1 MRKRIL
7 AVLLLVVMVVTMVPG
22 LTIAAFAEEDTTV
35 VATEEKETFK
45 LFDGARAIKAIQKS
59 GIILKNEEAGLDG
72 DVKLSFDITGTKA
85 TIYLPGGVDESKLT
99 LSWDG
104 NIKLYLNK
112 EKFKSGET
120 PIPAAGKSAVYRVKK
135 GLSSAYITIETMK
148 GSEDVKAMFLNLDES
163 MGTIADMNADEAH
176 ETSCYGKVAYG
187 KVDEYISIK
196 GRGNSTW
203 RRDKKPYNI
212 TFYKKDDFDSK
223 KKVEL
228 IDGVK
233 SKKWSLLA
241 NFMDNALLRNKVGL
255 DLAND
260 LGIGLETEFVDLYM
274 NGEYLGNYLLTP
286 KNDYQAPDGGYALEN
301 DNYVEGEGGDPQ
313 FNLDGMV
320 ELGQILNVTKTLTIF
335 DGYYNRMTVKNIGD
349 DAADAGVTTDD
360 IETYVS
366 KAWSAVLDRN
376 SEDYQKYFDI
386 DSWGKMYLM
395 YEFCKTYDALAGS
408 ILMHRDGL
416 TDSDKL
422 IAGPVWDLDTCMGR
436 VMYKFFVG
444 STLPSQITAEGWYVD
459 SIGLELVDKPC
470 SILQEL
476 GRHQSFRDNLKKIY
490 AENIDAFNN
499 VVPNIKAQSEKNHA
513 SALMDFDKW
522 GLLHLSVYI
531 VPIPLTIGTGKYQLH
546 YEPTFSYDPFV
557 NNMIEYAEKRV
568 MWLTDNLLTDEP
580 IVFTE
585 EETTAPVVEEPA
597 TAEETAAPVVT
608 PAQPVVETPVTETP
622 AAPVTPS
629 VIEGTEVEEAPV
641 AEESK
646 TVTISVGDILG
657 AVGGLISSILS
668 K

>member
-59 GIILKNEEAGLDG
+59 GIVLKNEDAGLDG
-72 DVKLSFDITGTKA
+72 NVKLSFDITGTKA

-104 NIKLYLNK
+104 NIKVFVNDVKYA
-112 EKFKSGET
+112 SGEA
-120 PIPAAGKSAVYRVKK
+120 PIPAAGKSVIYRVKK
-135 GLSSAYITIETMK
+135 GLSSAYITFKTMK

-163 MGTIADMNADEAH
+163 MGTIADMNADPNH
-176 ETSCYGKVAYG
+176 ETSCYGKAKYG
-187 KVDEYISIK
+187 KYDEYISIK

-212 TFYKKDDFDSK
+212 TFFKDENFEKKQG
-223 KKVEL
+223 VEL
-228 IDGVK
+228 VKGVK
-233 SKKWSLLA
+233 TKKWSLLA

-255 DLAND
+255 DLAKE
-260 LGIGLETEFVDLYM
+260 LGIGLDTEFVDLYM
-274 NGEYLGNYLLTP
+274 NGEYLGNYLITP
-286 KNDYQAPDGGYALEN
+286 KNDYKAPDGGYILEN

-313 FNLDGMV
+313 FNLEGMV
-320 ELGQILNVTKTLTIF
+320 ELGKIFDITKTLTIF
-335 DGYYNRMTVKNIGD
+335 DGYYNRMTIKSLGDQAEAAGETNETVKD
-349 DAADAGVTTDD
+349 
-360 IETYVS
+360 YVS
-366 KAWSAVLDRN
+366 RAWSAVLDRN

-416 TDSDKL
+416 TDADKL

-436 VMYKFFVG
+436 IMYKFFVG
-444 STLPSQITAEGWYVD
+444 STLPAQVTAEGWYVD
-459 SIGLELVDKPC
+459 TVGLELIDRPC
-470 SILQEL
+470 SLLQEL

-499 VVPNIKAQSEKNHA
+499 VVPNIKAQSAKIHA

-546 YEPTFSYDPFV
+546 YEPTFTYDPFV

-568 MWLTDNLLTDEP
+568 MWLTDNLMSDEP
-580 IVFTE
+580 LVFEEPVEEVETTQ
-585 EETTAPVVEEPA
+585 EETPTLP
-597 TAEETAAPVVT
+597 
-608 PAQPVVETPVTETP
+608 ETPEVAPTTEVPETKAPETP
-622 AAPVTPS
+622 AAPVAPS

-646 TVTISVGDILG
+646 TVTISVNDILS

>member
-35 VATEEKETFK
+35 IATEEKETFK
-45 LFDGARAIKAIQKS
+45 LFDGARAIKAIQNT
-59 GIILKNEEAGLDG
+59 GIVLKNEDAGLDG

-104 NIKLYLNK
+104 NIKVFVNN
-112 EKFKSGET
+112 EKYASGEA
-120 PIPAAGKSAVYRVKK
+120 PIPAAGKSVIYRVKK
-135 GLSSAYITIETMK
+135 GLSSAYITFKTMK
-148 GSEDVKAMFLNLDES
+148 GSEGVKAMFLNLDES

-320 ELGQILNVTKTLTIF
+320 ELGEILNVTKTLTIF

-349 DAADAGVTTDD
+349 DAADAGVTTDE

-585 EETTAPVVEEPA
+585 EETTAPVVEEPTIEEA
-597 TAEETAAPVVT
+597 TTPEVAPTEPTIQAPV
-608 PAQPVVETPVTETP
+608 AETP

>member
-59 GIILKNEEAGLDG
+59 GIVLKNEDAGLDG

-104 NIKLYLNK
+104 NIKVFVNN
-112 EKFKSGET
+112 EKYASGEA
-120 PIPAAGKSAVYRVKK
+120 PIPAAGKSAVYRIKK
-135 GLSSAYITIETMK
+135 GLSSAYITFKTMK

-212 TFYKKDDFDSK
+212 TFYKKDDFDK
-223 KKVEL
+223 KKNVEL
-228 IDGVK
+228 IDGVE

-349 DAADAGVTTDD
+349 DAADAGVTTDE

-459 SIGLELVDKPC
+459 TLGLELVDKPC

-568 MWLTDNLLTDEP
+568 MWLTDNLMSDEP
-580 IVFTE
+580 LVFTE
-585 EETTAPVVEEPA
+585 EET
-597 TAEETAAPVVT
+597 
-608 PAQPVVETPVTETP
+608 
-622 AAPVTPS
+622 
-629 VIEGTEVEEAPV
+629 APV
-641 AEESK
+641 AEEPETTEETSTVVPETPAVTPVQPAIETPAVEPVTEAPVTEEATQPATEETTK
-646 TVTISVGDILG
+646 TVAISVNDILS

>member
-1 MRKRIL
+1 MTKRIF
-7 AVLLLVVMVVTMVPG
+7 AALLLVVMLVTMVPG
-22 LTIAAFAEEDTTV
+22 LTIAAFAEDTAT
-35 VATEEKETFK
+35 TEERATFK
-45 LFDGARAIKAIQKS
+45 LFDGSRAINALKES
-59 GIILKNEEAGLDG
+59 GIVLKNDDAGLKG
-72 DVKLSFDITGTKA
+72 DVKLTFDTLGTTA
-85 TIYLPGGVDESKLT
+85 TLYLPGGVDESKLT

-104 NIKLYLNK
+104 NIKVFVNDVKYA
-112 EKFKSGET
+112 SGEA
-120 PIPAAGKSAVYRVKK
+120 PIPAAGKSVIYRVKK

-212 TFYKKDDFDSK
+212 TFYKKSDYDK
-223 KKVEL
+223 KKNVEL
-228 IDGVK
+228 IDGVE

-349 DAADAGVTTDD
+349 DAADAGVTTDE

-580 IVFTE
+580 LVFEEPVEEVETTQ
-585 EETTAPVVEEPA
+585 EETPTLP
-597 TAEETAAPVVT
+597 ETPEVT
-608 PAQPVVETPVTETP
+608 PTTEVPETKAPETP

-629 VIEGTEVEEAPV
+629 VIEGTEAEEAPV
-641 AEESK
+641 VEESK